1 MTSSTKTA
9 VKTTRMRIA
18 SLANTTSNKLLI
30 QTIKESV
37 KQSQGNKP
45 VGVDVVVVYRN
56 YKNKVPSYFDLYLV
70 QEGIGAA

>member
-37 KQSQGNKP
+37 KHSQRNKP

-70 QEGIGAA
+70 QEGIGGA